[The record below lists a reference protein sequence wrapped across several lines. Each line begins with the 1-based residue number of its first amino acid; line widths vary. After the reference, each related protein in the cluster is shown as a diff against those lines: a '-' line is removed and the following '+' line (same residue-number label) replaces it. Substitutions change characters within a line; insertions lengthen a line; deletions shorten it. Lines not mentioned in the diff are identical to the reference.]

1 MSVRMPDF
9 TLSQLHLRSFFPGAP
24 LDGLVRCER
33 EDKTEYQ
40 DYIDTSGTRHA
51 RRRVGPERIEV
62 TVATVFGSPLC
73 EYLYAIA
80 SAGDPVDGPPG
91 SRMMYVDGLPELPR
105 DPLSQEFRFS
115 RCGTRAALRDRP

>member
-33 EDKTEYQ
+33 EDKTAYE
-40 DYIDTSGTRHA
+40 DFVDTLGVRHA

-73 EYLYAIA
+73 KYLYAIA

-91 SRMMYVDGLPELPR
+91 SRMMYAGGLPEPPCDRLF
-105 DPLSQEFRFS
+105 QEFRF
-115 RCGTRAALRDRP
+115 AQVWD